1 MWADKFG
8 LSEEQLPRDANAL
21 SSLTEL
27 SLIEKSITKVPQ
39 SIGNLKNLKSLDLSY
54 NCDMDALPESMDK
67 LINLEELH
75 LSAISLKKLPK
86 NLTNLINLKY

>member
-1 MWADKFG
+1 MTTKKDLAIKPWMEEIWVWADKFG

-67 LINLEELH
+67 LIV
-75 LSAISLKKLPK
+75 
-86 NLTNLINLKY
+86 Y